1 MIMELWNE
9 LECDECDER
18 DECDESDAWS
28 WNALGF
34 LTGGGSPDVS
44 IVTTV
49 AIDAMTTSICEGPAR
64 HCCPMFFHMPGQSGA
79 KCEANDVLSCCMLPN
94 SASS

>member
-1 MIMELWNE
+1 VELKCD
-9 LECDECDER
+9 ECDECDE
-18 DECDESDAWS
+18 CDAWS

-34 LTGGGSPDVS
+34 FTGGGSPDVS

-49 AIDAMTTSICEGPAR
+49 AIDAMRISICEGPAR

-79 KCEANDVLSCCMLPN
+79 KCEANFKKTRE
-94 SASS
+94 